1 MYINW
6 FIGTCIG
13 PVTGC
18 CDYGNE
24 PWASIKRGEFFY
36 WLLNKGFS
44 LSWLFGYLTTFS
56 VLMQHD

>member
-1 MYINW
+1 MYLNW
-6 FIGTCIG
+6 FVGTCIG

-18 CDYGNE
+18 CDHGNE
-24 PWASIKRGEFFY
+24 PWPSIKCGEFIH

-44 LSWLFGYLTTFS
+44 LSWLFGYLTTPA